1 MIVEEQLT
9 AVGQVKKSHG
19 LSGEFTI
26 DFTVDFDID
35 ECPFLIFD
43 IDGIFVPFEILDYR
57 YYSNTCAYITLN
69 GINNEVKA
77 RQLYGFTVFVD
88 TDKLGDVEVHDSNSL
103 SVLLQFEVC
112 DVKLGVLG
120 KITHVDE
127 STDNVLIEI
136 DNERLIPAAFIQ
148 WDKVDMED
156 KKLLV
161 NIPEELWDINI

>member
-26 DFTVDFDID
+26 DFTLDFDID

-43 IDGIFVPFEILDYR
+43 IDGIFVPFEVVDYR
-57 YYSNTCAYITLN
+57 YYSNTRAYITLK
-69 GINNEVKA
+69 GIDNEVKA

-88 TDKLGDVEVHDSNSL
+88 TDKLGDAEIHDSNSL

-112 DVKLGVLG
+112 DVKMGVLG

-148 WDKVDMED
+148 WDKVDMEAN
-156 KKLLV
+156 KLLV
-161 NIPEELWDINI
+161 DIPEELWDINI

>member
-19 LSGEFTI
+19 LNGEFSI
-26 DFTVDFDID
+26 DFTLDFDLD
-35 ECPFLIFD
+35 ECSFLIFD
-43 IDGIFVPFEILDYR
+43 MDGIFVPFELVDYR
-57 YYSNTCAYITLN
+57 YYSNTRAYITLK
-69 GINNEVKA
+69 GIDNEVKA

-88 TDKLGDVEVHDSNSL
+88 TDRLGDAEIHDSHSL
-103 SVLLQFEVC
+103 SVLLQFVVC
-112 DVKLGVLG
+112 DIKLGVLG

-148 WDKVDMED
+148 WDKVDMEA

-161 NIPEELWDINI
+161 DIPEELWDINI